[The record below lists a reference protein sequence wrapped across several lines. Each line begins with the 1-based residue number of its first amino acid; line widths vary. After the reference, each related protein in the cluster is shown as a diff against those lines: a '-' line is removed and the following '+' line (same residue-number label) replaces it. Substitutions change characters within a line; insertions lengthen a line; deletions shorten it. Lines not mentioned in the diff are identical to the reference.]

1 MCVFTCL
8 SDLLINNDPITN
20 TRGKSIFLDVVEDMN
35 KVVAGDVLKQNSL
48 NLDFEIK
55 ILKKEMNGL
64 S

>member
-1 MCVFTCL
+1 MCVFPCL

-20 TRGKSIFLDVVEDMN
+20 TRGKGIFLDVVEDMN
-35 KVVAGDVLKQNSL
+35 KAMAGDVLKQNSL